1 MTMIMADINI
11 SIVQGDK
18 LSDAEPSALK
28 ALLDEAYE
36 TDFAPYLALFDAPV
50 HALAWENDQLL
61 SHACWI
67 TRWLQAG
74 DGPLWRTAY
83 VEAVATAIHARR
95 RGLASQVMRALVDA
109 VSSIEPGYE
118 IAALSPSDDG
128 YYARLGWERWQGPL
142 WERTTDGIVASPE
155 DEEVMIYRLP
165 ATPDLDLNQ
174 PLSIEGRDIEV
185 W

>member
-1 MTMIMADINI
+1 MADIRI
-11 SIVQGDK
+11 SIVHGDD
-18 LSDAEPSALK
+18 LSDAERNALK

-50 HALAWENDQLL
+50 HVLAWEDDQLL

-83 VEAVATAIHARR
+83 VEAVATAAYARR
-95 RGLASQVMRALVDA
+95 RGLASRLLRTLADA
-109 VSSIEPGYE
+109 IANSEPGYD

-128 YYARLGWERWQGPL
+128 YYARLGWEL
-142 WERTTDGIVASPE
+142 WRGKLLERTSASIVNSPE

-165 ATPDLDLNQ
+165 TTPDLDLNQ
-174 PLSIEGRDIEV
+174 PLSIEWRDIEV